1 MAVSDKTFVGGMP
14 LSLSKRSATQYD
26 VVTVAQNTTQ
36 ELRDAGEFYP
46 NPEFWTEVSKGSDD
60 FIVARG
66 NTGGAGWIEIS
77 KSPFTVD
84 DETLLRIASPVQMPT
99 RISLLT
105 SMTHRNSGQQIAS
118 FEMISDDE
126 MAGLEPVAA
135 PIPIEILD
143 ASQATTVITINF
155 ASAPVQPLR
164 VGQVVSVYGFV
175 DTRLNVNSATVAS
188 VVSPTQITLVG
199 NDYAFTSTT
208 ITTTP
213 GNGTAFIERYDLIG
227 RARNG
232 IAMVQGNS
240 SATQRR
246 FYARSQGG
254 LMRPSGTLNGGHN
267 ANTGT
272 DVATAAATG
281 YDTIAWLPPL
291 ETVIDVS
298 RKGVFFADRGVDA
311 NGGLTPRH
319 RFTQVIPNT
328 VRTYWMQ
335 FRVRAVP
342 SMSRPIAR
350 IVSVAKTG
358 TTTATV
364 ITAEPHG
371 LITGQYVGGYGV
383 RDQTNFANL
392 TTGAICTVVDATTFT
407 VVWGSAV
414 TATSYGGYVFRQ
426 QGQQPV
432 GGAIAQVAQ
441 TVARTS
447 NIVTL
452 VGNATWAAPPVIGN
466 IVELYG
472 VRDAVTGAD
481 LGVDG
486 SYEVINLATT
496 TLTLRP
502 AVDGN
507 GVVQAPVGTDIV
519 TTNCGGGVVQRLGYR
534 IHSAQ
539 AVEFEPLMTEQAS
552 AGNPD
557 VGESAGSQTVNGS
570 VTVSGTVTSNIG
582 TGTLAAVTALTG
594 GGVAE
599 DAAAGANPVVTGG
612 VVRTA
617 VTPVTLVAGDAVRDT
632 HAGSGAKVIK
642 PYAVPEAGWNANLSL
657 TNNTAV
663 PIAAAAGASLKRHI
677 TASQMIN
684 TGASAIDVIILDGAA
699 ERWRMTLPVN
709 VPFDCAFVTELITTA
724 NTALNVNL
732 GSATGTVR
740 FCAQGYTSS

>member
-1 MAVSDKTFVGGMP
+1 MAISDKTFVGGMP

-46 NPEFWTEVSKGSDD
+46 NPEFWTEVSKGNDD

-84 DETLLRIASPVQMPT
+84 DETLLRIASPVQMPA

-135 PIPIEILD
+135 PIAIEILD
-143 ASQATTVITINF
+143 ASQTTTVITINF

-208 ITTTP
+208 ITTTL
-213 GNGTAFIERYDLIG
+213 GGGTAFIERYDLIG

-232 IAMVQGNS
+232 IAMVQGN
-240 SATQRR
+240 ATATNRR
-246 FYARSQGG
+246 YYARSQGG
-254 LMRPSGTLNGGHN
+254 LMRPSGTLAGSHN
-267 ANTGT
+267 ATSGT

-311 NGGLTPRH
+311 NAALTPRH

-392 TTGAICTVVDATTFT
+392 TTGATCTVVDANTFT
-407 VVWGSAV
+407 VIWGSAV
-414 TATSYGGYVFRQ
+414 TATSYGGYIFRQ

-441 TVARTS
+441 TVARTN

-452 VGNATWAAPPVIGN
+452 VGNATWAAPAVIGN

-557 VGESAGSQTVNGS
+557 AGESSGQQNVAIVGTPA
-570 VTVSGTVTSNIG
+570 VTVSSGTVTTVS
-582 TGTLAAVTALTG
+582 ALTG

-617 VTPVTLVAGDAVRDT
+617 ITPVTLVAGDAVRDT

-642 PYAVPEAGWNANLSL
+642 PYAVPEAGWNASL
-657 TNNTAV
+657 ALTTATAV

-677 TASQMIN
+677 TAAQIIN
-684 TGASAIDVIILDGAA
+684 TGASAVDIIILDGAT
-699 ERWRMTLPVN
+699 ERWRLPLPVN
-709 VPFDCAFVTELITTA
+709 VPVPLEFPTELITTA
-724 NTALNVNL
+724 NTALNANL
-732 GSATGTVR
+732 SAVGTVR
-740 FCAQGYTSS
+740 FNAQGYTSS